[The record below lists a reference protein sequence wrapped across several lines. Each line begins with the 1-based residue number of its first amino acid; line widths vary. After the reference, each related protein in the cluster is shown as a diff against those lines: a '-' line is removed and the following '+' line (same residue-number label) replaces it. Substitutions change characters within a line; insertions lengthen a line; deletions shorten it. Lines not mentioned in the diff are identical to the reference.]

1 MTIRQA
7 STGDIT
13 AVTALALRLWP
24 SHGAKEMAADLT
36 GFAEGGGLLLLAED
50 GGAAIGFAQ
59 CGLRHDY
66 VEGTHSSPVGYL
78 EGIYVLP
85 DCRQGGV
92 ARALVGACE
101 AWACQQGC
109 RQFASDCTLD
119 NAQSAAFHRAVG
131 FAEAARIICFTKEIL
146 P

>member
-7 STGDIT
+7 STGDMT
-13 AVTALALRLWP
+13 AVVALALLLWP
-24 SHGAKEMAADLT
+24 GHDAKEMAADLT
-36 GFAEGGGLLLLAED
+36 GFAEAGGLLLLAED
-50 GGAAIGFAQ
+50 EGTAIGFAQ

-85 DCRQGGV
+85 DCRHEGV
-92 ARALVGACE
+92 ARALVRACE
-101 AWACQQGC
+101 ARAGQQGC
-109 RQFASDCTLD
+109 REFASDCTLE

-131 FAEAARIICFTKEIL
+131 FTEAARIICFTKEIL

>member
-7 STGDIT
+7 SMGDMA
-13 AVTALALRLWP
+13 AVAGLALLLWP
-24 SHGAKEMAADLT
+24 GHEAKEMAADLA
-36 GFAEGGGLLLLAED
+36 GFAEEGGLLLLAED
-50 GGAAIGFAQ
+50 EGAAIGFAQ

-85 DCRQGGV
+85 DCRKEGI
-92 ARALVGACE
+92 ARALVRACE
-101 AWACQQGC
+101 AWAGKQGC
-109 RQFASDCTLD
+109 REFASDCALE
-119 NAQSAAFHRAVG
+119 NAQSAAFHRAIG
-131 FAEAARIICFTKEIL
+131 FAEAARIICFTKEIS